1 MRKLFAKNKPTRK
14 LEEGASLSVS
24 YEDIQQKR
32 EQKILVWSCAA
43 VGLLLLGLVVI
54 LTLIHPPVPQFML
67 DDLSVDPVSNSS
79 LVVNLSSTNPSYTTD
94 IYYSK
99 MSVDVQI
106 EGIFQSES
114 VFLQSTLQKPHER
127 TPWTAVVTINKTNGS
142 LGMRDG
148 SMKVVAHVN
157 ILGKFGILKN
167 SLVVTCPILND
178 LKAIV
183 SKPCQVID

>member
-1 MRKLFAKNKPTRK
+1 MRK

-32 EQKILVWSCAA
+32 ITKIFVISC
-43 VGLLLLGLVVI
+43 VPIVLLLLGLI
-54 LTLIHPPVPQFML
+54 AIFTLIKPPVPQFML

-99 MSVDVQI
+99 MSVGVKI
-106 EGIFQSES
+106 EGIFQTES

-127 TPWTAVVTINKTNGS
+127 TLWTAVVAINMTNGS

-148 SMKVVAHVN
+148 LMKAGDVVAHVN

-167 SLVVTCPILND
+167 SLLVTCPILND
-178 LKAIV
+178 LKAII
-183 SKPCQVID
+183 SKPCQVI